1 MSPEQG
7 HHDDG
12 DGSALGILLDR
23 LSAARPLTEED
34 ARAVLELPVTRCG
47 FELDQNLRHADG
59 RHQDCSVV
67 LNGYAFRH
75 KMVGIGAR
83 QILAVCVPGDL
94 IDAETLVIVDT
105 DSDVQALT
113 RIELARIDRQAL
125 RDLAADRP
133 AIGQALWHESL
144 VEGAIS
150 REWIANIGRRSA
162 RGRTAHLMCEVA
174 VRSERAGMG
183 ERSDFELPMTQ
194 EQLGDA
200 LGLTAVHVNRT
211 LRSMQDDG
219 LIRRSKRSVA
229 VADWRGLVAEA
240 DFDPA
245 YLYHR

>member
-1 MSPEQG
+1 M
-7 HHDDG
+7 
-12 DGSALGILLDR
+12 LD
-23 LSAARPLTEED
+23 
-34 ARAVLELPVTRCG
+34 LPVTRCG
-47 FELDQNLRHADG
+47 FELDQDLRQGDRKHK
-59 RHQDCSVV
+59 DCSVV

-75 KMVGIGAR
+75 KVVGNGAR

-94 IDAETLVIVDT
+94 IDAETLVIVDP
-105 DSDVQALT
+105 DCDVQALT
-113 RIELARIDRQAL
+113 RVELARIDRQAL
-125 RDLAADRP
+125 RDLAFHRP
-133 AIGQALWHESL
+133 AVGQALWHESL

-150 REWIANIGRRSA
+150 REWVANIGRRSA

-174 VRSERAGMG
+174 VRSERAGLG

-219 LIRRSKRSVA
+219 LVQRSKRSVA
-229 VADWRGLVAEA
+229 VADWRALVTEA

-245 YLYHR
+245 YLHHR